1 MRIIVMSDSHGS
13 ASRVRHI
20 FEGEPGAELYLHL
33 GDGAADF
40 VKAGWL
46 FPSTAR
52 MGVLGN
58 CDFSRDLDLPKT
70 GLVELGGKRIFFT
83 HGDLYRVKYG
93 LDELEDAARE
103 KGADIALFGH
113 THTACQEYRD
123 GLWLLNPGSALDSSH
138 TPAGYLALDITEAGV
153 VPVFKKL

>member
-13 ASRVRHI
+13 TSRVRQI
-20 FEGEPGAELYLHL
+20 FTDNPGAELYLHL

-52 MGVLGN
+52 MGVRGN
-58 CDFSRDLDLPKT
+58 CDPSRDLDIPKT

-83 HGDLYRVKYG
+83 HGDLYRVKHG
-93 LDELEDAARE
+93 LDELEAAARE

-113 THTACQEYRD
+113 THTALQEYRD
-123 GLWLLNPGSALDSSH
+123 GLWLINPGSVLDGSH
-138 TPAGYLALDITEAGV
+138 TPAGYLALDITPAGV
-153 VPVFKKL
+153 VPVHRKI